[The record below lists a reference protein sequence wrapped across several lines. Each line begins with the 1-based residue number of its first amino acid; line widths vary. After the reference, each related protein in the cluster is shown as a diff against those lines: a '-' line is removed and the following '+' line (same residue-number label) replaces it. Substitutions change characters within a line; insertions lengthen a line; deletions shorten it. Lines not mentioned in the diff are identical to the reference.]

1 MIRLNARKFSI
12 MRLVNDMTFLAPKD
26 SSTIKTL
33 TISPCLFF
41 ITVWDVAKIKN
52 TWKAFGSLFD
62 AGSLFVLSTSPL
74 KLENS
79 ARQVQFWNSEF
90 SEEWEKRYTW
100 V

>member
-1 MIRLNARKFSI
+1 
-12 MRLVNDMTFLAPKD
+12 MTFLAPED

-74 KLENS
+74 KLENG
-79 ARQVQFWNSEF
+79 ARYGMGNTHCHVRVRGREDEGVREMYSVVVISEAGIA
-90 SEEWEKRYTW
+90 
-100 V
+100 